1 MTLTQYRIL
10 QLSLERIV
18 KQINK
23 QKLIKNTEKTLIN
36 KRNKGI
42 IQPTRKNIKKE

>member
-1 MTLTQYRIL
+1 MTLTHYRIL

-23 QKLIKNTEKTLIN
+23 QKLIKHKEKSLIN
-36 KRNKGI
+36 KTSKDI
-42 IQPTRKNIKKE
+42 IQSRDKSIKK